1 MQLFFIAKIN
11 FAQNSL
17 LIIKRIRTILVYFKI
32 NILTINF
39 IIDFINYLKTNT
51 IKSGPN
57 LL

>member
-1 MQLFFIAKIN
+1 MQLFLIAKIN
-11 FAQNSL
+11 FAQNIL